1 MQLWRSLQS
10 VYTRI
15 GGLLLFVLWNSIL
28 VLSLF
33 ELVTDVEFSTKK
45 LTAFSLVL
53 AMLLVANLVFHA
65 PTKALAR
72 RVFPLSITLFLIMLT
87 ARFVYPDVLTND
99 TTLYILSLPVLI
111 IMSAYGLIASIM
123 SKRQLTNPH
132 ISTIGL
138 LLIIALLV
146 RIHNVHIPY
155 FFGDEYETISAA
167 YSLSETGDFYKWDW
181 MQQKPGDQTDCITT
195 VSDCRYTRA
204 WPFTVSVAASIKF
217 FGLSEWS
224 ARLPGVL
231 FSVGTLGFIFLIV
244 KKLMNSNLPGLITVT
259 FIGFSPYFI
268 ETARFSRMYAMLWF
282 VFWGSM
288 YLLLLA
294 KDQLLFRKRIL
305 LVALGILGLIF
316 SYIIHPVT
324 LVMLPGLVLSVGLM
338 LIQRFGFSK
347 KYLVP
352 IIALAILGMLLIVL
366 NQIGHIS
373 LFSAKYLTIL
383 SEPRYD
389 YLDVIARPFHVLA
402 YLFMVS
408 MCTVIAWKK
417 KHLSRI
423 LPLLVTSMVGVVFF
437 VFFGGRYMHPH
448 YISLIT
454 ITLFMLLGIFHYQ
467 LFAYT
472 KYGLLITA
480 LSIGTVLIGL
490 HSHYDNIYQFGRNYG
505 KYPIAYQSLIDG
517 YQPGDV
523 VISQFLRTYYLQNEK
538 VKDAIIIDMGRGKS
552 FTLDDLKHTIQQYPS
567 GFLVWDTIEE
577 DAHIDR
583 DLRRY
588 ACANFTQLHGENC
601 KEDKDATRVEVFQYD
616 EPSI

>member
-28 VLSLF
+28 VLPLF
-33 ELVTDVEFSTKK
+33 ELVTSAEFSTKK
-45 LTAFSLVL
+45 ISAFSLVL

-65 PTKALAR
+65 PTKTLAKKT
-72 RVFPLSITLFLIMLT
+72 FPFSVTLFLIMLT
-87 ARFVYPDVLTND
+87 ARFVYPDILTND
-99 TTLYILSLPVLI
+99 TTLYILGLPVLI
-111 IMSAYGLIASIM
+111 IMSAYGLIASLTAR
-123 SKRQLTNPH
+123 RQLTNPR

-146 RIHNVHIPY
+146 RVHNVQIPY
-155 FFGDEYETISAA
+155 FFGDEYETIAAA
-167 YSLSETGDFYKWDW
+167 YSFAETGDFYKWDW

-204 WPFTVSVAASIKF
+204 WPFTVSVATSIKL

-224 ARLPGVL
+224 ARLPGIL
-231 FSVGTLGFIFLIV
+231 FSVGALGFIFLIV
-244 KKLMNSNLPGLITVT
+244 KKLMDSNLPGLIVVIL
-259 FIGFSPYFI
+259 IGFSPYFI

-282 VFWGSM
+282 VFWGST
-288 YLLLLA
+288 YILLRAKEQHEFKKKVALLA
-294 KDQLLFRKRIL
+294 LST
-305 LVALGILGLIF
+305 LGFIF
-316 SYIIHPVT
+316 SYIIHPIT
-324 LVMLPGLVLSVGLM
+324 LVMFPGLVISIGIL
-338 LIQRFGFSK
+338 LIKKFGFSK
-347 KYLVP
+347 KYLAP
-352 IIALAILGMLLIVL
+352 IIALAVLGMLLIIL
-366 NQIGHIS
+366 NQTGRIS
-373 LFSAKYLTIL
+373 LFSPKYLTIL

-417 KHLSRI
+417 KHLSKI
-423 LPLLVTSMVGVVFF
+423 LPLLVTSAVGIVFF
-437 VFFGGRYMHPH
+437 VFLGGRYMHPH
-448 YISLIT
+448 YISLVT

-505 KYPIAYQSLIDG
+505 KYPVAYQSVIDE

-523 VISQFLRTYYLQNEK
+523 IISQFLRTYYLQNEK

-552 FTLDDLKHTIQQYPS
+552 FTLDDLKHTLQQYPS

-583 DLRRY
+583 EVRRY

-601 KEDKDATRVEVFQYD
+601 KEEKDDSRIEIFRFALE
-616 EPSI
+616 